1 MLLYIGFVSVFILLI
16 IIIILGRLK
25 IKNLKKILENCNAEI
40 ARIRTND
47 SILYDWLKIK
57 QYGGTLEQYLKDN
70 RIFNIAIYGCGVL
83 GKVLYNELK
92 DTDIHVE
99 CFIDKKYENRLKRIH
114 TFFKKYENYSF
125 DVPVIGLDS
134 IPEIDVI
141 IVSVI
146 NYYDDIVEDLLKHGQ
161 NTIISLEDIIY
172 GIGVPVKHE

>member
-99 CFIDKKYENRLKRIH
+99 CFIDKKYEN
-114 TFFKKYENYSF
+114 YSF

>member
-1 MLLYIGFVSVFILLI
+1 M
-16 IIIILGRLK
+16 
-25 IKNLKKILENCNAEI
+25 
-40 ARIRTND
+40 
-47 SILYDWLKIK
+47 
-57 QYGGTLEQYLKDN
+57 EQYLKDN

-99 CFIDKKYENRLKRIH
+99 CFID
-114 TFFKKYENYSF
+114 KKYENYSF